1 MEERTKRT
9 ITIRSKRHIIRNLS
23 NEISIYI
30 YIERKRENNM
40 KKDRERERR
49 KMGPLIVGYSGERNF
64 IKML

>member
-30 YIERKRENNM
+30 YRK
-40 KKDRERERR
+40 KEREQYEKR
-49 KMGPLIVGYSGERNF
+49 
-64 IKML
+64 

>member
-30 YIERKRENNM
+30 YIERKRENNI

>member
-30 YIERKRENNM
+30 YIY
-40 KKDRERERR
+40 KKKEREQYEKR
-49 KMGPLIVGYSGERNF
+49 
-64 IKML
+64 

>member
-30 YIERKRENNM
+30 ERKRENNI